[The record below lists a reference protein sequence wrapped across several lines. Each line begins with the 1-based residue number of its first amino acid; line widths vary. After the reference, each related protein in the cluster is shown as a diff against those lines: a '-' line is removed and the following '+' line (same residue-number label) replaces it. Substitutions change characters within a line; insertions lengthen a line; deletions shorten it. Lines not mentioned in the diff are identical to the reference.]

1 MPVQK
6 VLSDSRVPVKIWSRE
21 VDEQA
26 QRQLRHTGNLPFV
39 FKWVAVMPD
48 VHAGK
53 GSTIG
58 SVIATRGAIVPAC
71 VGVDLGC
78 GMSAVRTTLLPEML
92 HDQLPVLRSFIEAAV
107 PTGASMHR
115 DDTKLCT
122 LDETDLGILVNGA
135 GAIESRC
142 NLDGTSAKVLRG
154 LSKFPTQL
162 GTLGSGNH
170 FIEVCIS
177 KKDQVWV
184 MLHSGSRGVGNLI
197 AQHHIEVARGLMKKM
212 FIELPDL
219 DLSYLVEKTREYDDY
234 MNDMLWAQE
243 FARLNRKVMMRSVL
257 DQMRRLFPFQTG
269 ETIDCHHNYVSME
282 HHYGE
287 NVLVTR
293 KGAVRARE
301 GDLGIIP
308 GSMGTRSYI
317 VRGRGNPES
326 FHSCSHGAGRRMSRT
341 QARQLFTEKDLAE
354 QTAGVECRKDL
365 AVVDEIPGAY
375 KSIDEVMANQADLVE
390 PVEELKQ
397 VLCVKG
403 T

>member
-1 MPVQK
+1 MPVHK
-6 VLSDSRVPVKIWSRE
+6 VYSDSRVPVKIWSKE
-21 VDEQA
+21 VDELA
-26 QRQLRHTGNLPFV
+26 ERQLKRAGNLPFV
-39 FKWVAVMPD
+39 FKWIAVMPD

-78 GMSAVRTTLLPEML
+78 GMSAVRTTLRPDEVADKLPA
-92 HDQLPVLRSFIEAAV
+92 LRARIEKTV

-115 DDTKLCT
+115 DDARLAT
-122 LDETDLGILVNGA
+122 LSEADRDILVEGA
-135 GAIESRC
+135 RAIASRC
-142 NLDGTSAKVLRG
+142 NLDGSATKVLRG
-154 LSKFPTQL
+154 IDKFPTQL

-170 FIEVCIS
+170 FIEICTS
-177 KKDQVWV
+177 ARGEVWV

-212 FIELPDL
+212 FIELPDP
-219 DLSYLVEKTREYDDY
+219 DLSYLVEKTREYDEY

-243 FARLNRKVMMRSVL
+243 FARLNRKVMMATVVGE
-257 DQMRRLFPFQTG
+257 MRGMLSFEHDPA
-269 ETIDCHHNYVSME
+269 IDCHHNYVSLE
-282 HHYGE
+282 NHYGE

-293 KGAVRARE
+293 KGAVRARQ
-301 GDLGIIP
+301 GDMGIIP

-317 VRGRGNPES
+317 VRGRGNAES
-326 FHSCSHGAGRRMSRT
+326 FHSCSHGAGRKMSRN
-341 QARQLFTEKDLAE
+341 QARQMFTERDLAE

-365 AVVDEIPGAY
+365 AVVDEIPAAY
-375 KSIDEVMANQADLVE
+375 KSIDEVMENQRDLVE

-397 VLCVKG
+397 ILCVKG

>member
-1 MPVQK
+1 MPVQM
-6 VLSDSRVPVKIWSRE
+6 VFSDTRVPVKIWSTE

-26 QRQLRHTGNLPFV
+26 ARQLKYTGNLPFV

-78 GMSAVRTTLLPEML
+78 GMQAVRTTLSPAQL
-92 HDQLPVLRSFIEAAV
+92 HDRLPALRTRIERSV
-107 PTGASMHR
+107 PTGAGSHR
-115 DDTKLCT
+115 DDRKLAT
-122 LDETDLGILVNGA
+122 LEAADVALLVEGA
-135 GAIESRC
+135 KAIESRC
-142 NLDGTSAKVLRG
+142 NLDGVSGKVLRG

-177 KKDQVWV
+177 TKNEVWV

-197 AQHHIEVARGLMKKM
+197 AQHHIDVARGLMKKM
-212 FIELPDL
+212 FIELPDP
-219 DLSYLVEKTREYDDY
+219 DLSYLAAQTREYDEY
-234 MNDMLWAQE
+234 MNDMMWAQE
-243 FARLNRKVMMRSVL
+243 FARLNRKVMMASVL
-257 DQMRRLFPFQTG
+257 DEMKSLFDFDTAAP
-269 ETIDCHHNYVSME
+269 IDCHHNYVSIE
-282 HHYGE
+282 NHYGE

-293 KGAVRARE
+293 KGAVRART

-317 VRGRGNPES
+317 VRGLGNAES
-326 FHSCSHGAGRRMSRT
+326 FHSCSHGAGRRMSRN
-341 QARQLFTEKDLAE
+341 QARQQFTEADLAE

-375 KSIDEVMANQADLVE
+375 KSIDEVMRNQSDLVE
-390 PVEELKQ
+390 AVEELKQ